1 MSEEL
6 SHSIINAGTAPG
18 AQPVF
23 DLAKFWQEQLSL
35 ADNFDSDFKNHPL
48 PLARI
53 KKVMKTDQDVKM
65 ISAEAP
71 ILFAKGCEIFIS
83 ELTRRAWIHAE
94 ENKRRT
100 LQRSDIA
107 TAISKTDMCDFLID
121 IVPRE
126 EQQQSQQG
134 STGYDQQNSYAAA
147 YYPQA
152 GFPQYAAQQIDA
164 AAYYPQLSQL
174 TPEQM
179 QQYQLQLQQFANQQH
194 PYAAQQAT
202 NASHQASANNQAQGS
217 GSATGQQQGV
227 SANQA
232 GGSTAAAGH
241 NQPST
246 AGHTRSPSNED
257 H

>member
-1 MSEEL
+1 
-6 SHSIINAGTAPG
+6 
-18 AQPVF
+18 
-23 DLAKFWQEQLSL
+23 
-35 ADNFDSDFKNHPL
+35 
-48 PLARI
+48 
-53 KKVMKTDQDVKM
+53 MKTDQDVKM

-134 STGYDQQNSYAAA
+134 NPGYDQQTTYAAA

-152 GFPQYAAQQIDA
+152 GFPQYTAQQIDA

-194 PYAAQQAT
+194 PYATQPT
-202 NASHQASANNQAQGS
+202 NNASHQGAPGNQVQG
-217 GSATGQQQGV
+217 GGPAAGQQ
-227 SANQA
+227 SSN
-232 GGSTAAAGH
+232 AAG
-241 NQPST
+241 NSGG
-246 AGHTRSPSNED
+246 AGQTRSPSNDD